1 MKATLNPTAVKD
13 ITMVAISA
21 IRPNSFNPR
30 KHFDE
35 DSLNELADSIRR
47 QGVLQPVTV
56 RPTADTN
63 DYELVFGE
71 RRYRAAMIVGML
83 EIPAIISELSDE
95 EAEEIAIT
103 ENLQRKDVTPME
115 EANAYQRLMD
125 SGRHDLSSLAVQFG
139 KSEAYI
145 RKRLKFTS
153 LIPEIASLLETDEIT
168 VSVASEICRY
178 GEDIQREVYE
188 QHLKEDVTY
197 SNWRGMKAS
206 EIAKDIERL
215 YTADLK
221 HYSFD
226 KTVCLSCPH
235 NTNNLTLFGEGGRG
249 KCANRT
255 CLAEM
260 NASYLVD
267 KAVQVLAENPTAI
280 LGHSDYGF
288 NLPVV
293 ERLMA
298 MGHEVEVIPTVN
310 TKYPQQPEAPEKG
323 TYDTEEAYEA
333 AYTDYVQKQDCY
345 NVQCA
350 EILRRSEEGEITLY
364 ARVGTNEI
372 TLCYARKNATAAD
385 GTEQGQPVSPMEKL
399 EKQDVR
405 NREIA
410 IEKTI
415 EDTKKQILKI
425 DVTEAKFGADE
436 DRMIY
441 FFMLSSLRRENFAI
455 LGISDEHTRYLT
467 DENKMNIIANLTAKT
482 KAVIR
487 RDYLIAHFKDASR
500 NNATADLMLDFAR
513 KHMPDELAEIENN
526 YNQIYEKRHQRIEE
540 RKAAIMAKEKAT
552 EETDGTPS
560 ATTEDTKPE
569 EAAA

>member
-1 MKATLNPTAVKD
+1 MEATPNQTVAKD

-35 DSLNELADSIRR
+35 DNLKELADSIS
-47 QGVLQPVTV
+47 QLGILQPVTL
-56 RPTADTN
+56 RPTADN

-71 RRYRAAMIVGML
+71 RRYRAATIVGMQ
-83 EIPAIISELSDE
+83 EIPAIISVLSDE

-125 SGRHDLSSLAVQFG
+125 SGRHDISTLAVQFG
-139 KSEAYI
+139 KSEGYI
-145 RKRLKFTS
+145 RTRLKFTS
-153 LIPEIASLLETDEIT
+153 LIPEIASLLDKDEIT

-188 QHLKEDVTY
+188 QHLNEDVTY
-197 SNWRGMKAS
+197 SSWRGMKAS

-215 YTADLK
+215 YTADLDR
-221 HYSFD
+221 YSFD

-235 NTNNLTLFGEGGRG
+235 NTNNLTLFRDGGCG

-260 NASYLVD
+260 NTTYIVEN
-267 KAVQVLAENPTAI
+267 AVQVLANNPTAI
-280 LGHSDYGF
+280 LGHTCYDF
-288 NLPVV
+288 NLTAV
-293 ERLMA
+293 EHLMS
-298 MGHEVEVIPTVN
+298 MGYEVEVIPTGY
-310 TKYPQQPEAPEKG
+310 TKYPQLPEAPEKAA
-323 TYDTEEAYEA
+323 YDSEAAYEA
-333 AYTDYVQKQDCY
+333 AYTDYEQKQEGY
-345 NVQCA
+345 KEQCA
-350 EILRRSEEGEITLY
+350 EILRKNEEGEIVLY
-364 ARVGTNEI
+364 AMVGTNGI
-372 TLCYARKNATAAD
+372 TLCYVRKDSTASDSTA
-385 GTEQGQPVSPMEKL
+385 QGQPISPLEKL
-399 EKQDVR
+399 EKQDKR
-405 NREIA
+405 NKEIA
-410 IEKTI
+410 IERTI

-425 DVTEAKFGADE
+425 DVAEAKFGVDE

-441 FFMLSSLRRENFAI
+441 FFLLSSLRK
-455 LGISDEHTRYLT
+455 EHYAEVGLEEKEPYHCLT
-467 DENKMNIIANLTAKT
+467 DEEKMNIIANLTAKA

-487 RDYLIAHFKDASR
+487 RDYLIAQFKDAYR

-513 KHMPDELAEIENN
+513 KHMPDELAEIESN

-540 RKAAIMAKEKAT
+540 RKAAILAKEKAVEERDGTTSTTT
-552 EETDGTPS
+552 EE
-560 ATTEDTKPE
+560 KNPE

>member
-1 MKATLNPTAVKD
+1 MEATFNKTAVKD
-13 ITMVAISA
+13 ITMVAIA
-21 IRPNSFNPR
+21 KIRPNSSNPR

-35 DSLNELADSIRR
+35 DSLNELADSIRQ
-47 QGVLQPVTV
+47 QGILQPVTV

-63 DYELVFGE
+63 GYELVFGE
-71 RRYRAAMIVGML
+71 RRYRAATIVGMQ

-125 SGRHDLSSLAVQFG
+125 SGRYDLPSLAVQFG

-145 RKRLKFTS
+145 RTRLKFTS

-168 VSVASEICRY
+168 VSVANEICRY

-215 YTADLK
+215 YTADLDR
-221 HYSFD
+221 YSFD

-235 NTNNLTLFGEGGRG
+235 NTNNLTLFREGGCG

-260 NASYLVD
+260 NASHLVER
-267 KAVQVLAENPTAI
+267 AVQVLADNPTAI
-280 LGHSDYGF
+280 LGHTSYDF
-288 NLPVV
+288 NLTAV

-298 MGHEVEVIPTVN
+298 MGYEVEVIPTGCAL
-310 TKYPQQPEAPEKG
+310 YPRQPKAPEKEA
-323 TYDTEEAYEA
+323 YDSEEAYEA
-333 AYTDYVQKQDCY
+333 AYADYEQEQEEYKE
-345 NVQCA
+345 QCA
-350 EILRRSEEGEITLY
+350 EMLRRNEEGEIVLY
-364 ARVGTNEI
+364 VKVGTNGI
-372 TLCYARKNATAAD
+372 TLCYARKDSAAAN
-385 GTEQGQPVSPMEKL
+385 GTVKGQPVSPMEKL
-399 EKQDVR
+399 DKQDER

-410 IEKTI
+410 IERTI
-415 EDTKKQILKI
+415 EDTKKQIRKI
-425 DVTEAKFGADE
+425 DVSEAKFGADE

-441 FFMLSSLRRENFAI
+441 FFLLSSLRRENFAL
-455 LGISDEHTRYLT
+455 LGISEEHSPYLKDE
-467 DENKMNIIANLTAKT
+467 DKMKIIANLTAKA

-487 RDYLIAHFKDASR
+487 RDYLIAQFKDASR

-513 KHMPDELAEIENN
+513 KHMPDELAEIESG

-540 RKAAIMAKEKAT
+540 RKAAITAKEKAT
-552 EETDGTPS
+552 EETDGTVS